1 MYNKLLDNETTEIS
15 PHCQHTW
22 IIIKSLLLLITYAF
36 LLVSITACSDRQSD
50 LSANTGEAIM
60 PRSSSSF
67 KGMNFEEAVSELE
80 QAGFTNISTEVLYDI
95 YFGWTEE
102 GEVESVKAGDLE
114 EFKKGDVVVSDTPVV
129 VTYHMSYK
137 ADPKDRTYNG
147 IVYDHAFYCS
157 QSDGLRSRVYRYYFF
172 SESENKVLY
181 ITHTTAGA
189 GKTNKHYGTYDG
201 SFDSVIT
208 ISFDSS
214 ESTTSFNKNQSGD
227 NVHWK
232 SGSETYIEKEVQSSL
247 LDIKYW

>member
-1 MYNKLLDNETTEIS
+1 M
-15 PHCQHTW
+15 
-22 IIIKSLLLLITYAF
+22 
-36 LLVSITACSDRQSD
+36 
-50 LSANTGEAIM
+50 
-60 PRSSSSF
+60 
-67 KGMNFEEAVSELE
+67 
-80 QAGFTNISTEVLYDI
+80 YDI

>member
-1 MYNKLLDNETTEIS
+1 MYNKLLDNENTEIS

-102 GEVESVKAGDLE
+102 GEV
-114 EFKKGDVVVSDTPVV
+114 
-129 VTYHMSYK
+129 
-137 ADPKDRTYNG
+137 
-147 IVYDHAFYCS
+147 
-157 QSDGLRSRVYRYYFF
+157 
-172 SESENKVLY
+172 
-181 ITHTTAGA
+181 
-189 GKTNKHYGTYDG
+189 
-201 SFDSVIT
+201 
-208 ISFDSS
+208 
-214 ESTTSFNKNQSGD
+214 
-227 NVHWK
+227 
-232 SGSETYIEKEVQSSL
+232 
-247 LDIKYW
+247 